1 MSNVITVGCDLHDRS
16 MLLKTACGKNKA
28 EQKSFLNDAENRL
41 KMVNYLRQFAE
52 KQQSKRIVFVY
63 EASGLGYGLYDLL
76 LDHDIECY
84 VLSPTH
90 LPKTP
95 KSKRNKTDA
104 KDAQMLFEQARG
116 FVLAGNELPV
126 VWTPPQR
133 LRNDRELVRARL
145 ETGEASTQVKLKIFS
160 MLKRFNQPLP
170 DFFIKS
176 RTWSKKFIAWLRHF
190 AETTD
195 ATVSPVLLALI
206 TRFETL
212 RAETTNLERHISH
225 LARTDRYKTAYQK
238 LIELRGVGLLTAM
251 TFLTEIGD
259 ALRFS
264 NRRQIAAYLG
274 VVPSAHESG
283 EANDR
288 KGRITR
294 QGPGRVR
301 KVLCQASWT
310 AVRLDPNVHQQW
322 ERIKGNGKKGGKKA
336 IVAIMRKLAIRMWH
350 IMFQC
355 GTPEEL
361 VGSDRPHRG
370 TATSAQA
377 PQKGP
382 PLSSSPS
389 LQPQVACAG

>member
-1 MSNVITVGCDLHDRS
+1 

-28 EQKSFLNDAENRL
+28 EQKSFLNDVENRL
-41 KMVNYLRQFAE
+41 KMVDYLRQFAD
-52 KQQSKRIVFVY
+52 KHHAKRIVFVY
-63 EASGLGYGLYDLL
+63 EASGLGFGLYDLL
-76 LDHDIECY
+76 LDHEIECY

-145 ETGEASTQVKLKIFS
+145 EAGEASTQVKLKILS
-160 MLKRFNQPLP
+160 MLKRFNQPVP
-170 DFFIKS
+170 GFFVKS
-176 RTWSKKFIAWLRHF
+176 RNWSKKFTAWLGRL
-190 AETTD
+190 AETMD
-195 ATVSPVLLALI
+195 ATVAPVLLALV

-212 RAETTNLERHISH
+212 RSEITDLERHIRQ
-225 LARTDRYKTAYQK
+225 LARADRYKTTYEK
-238 LIELRGVGLLTAM
+238 LTQLRGVGMLTAM

-274 VVPSAHESG
+274 VVPSANESG
-283 EANDR
+283 EADDR

-310 AVRLDPNVHQQW
+310 AVRLDADVRQQW
-322 ERIKGNGKKGGKKA
+322 QRIKGNGKKGGKKA

-350 IMFQC
+350 LMFEC
-355 GTPEEL
+355 GTPQEL
-361 VGSDRPHRG
+361 VGSGRAG
-370 TATSAQA
+370 CVTSAQT

-389 LQPQVACAG
+389 LQPQTAAQAEATAMRKGLGESF

>member
-1 MSNVITVGCDLHDRS
+1 
-16 MLLKTACGKNKA
+16 MLLKTSFEKNKS
-28 EQKSFLNDAENRL
+28 EQRSFLNDVENRH
-41 KMVNYLRQFAE
+41 KMVNYLQQFAE
-52 KQQSKRIVFVY
+52 KHHAKRIVFVY
-63 EASGLGYGLYDLL
+63 EASGLGFGLYDLL
-76 LDHDIECY
+76 RDHGIECY

-95 KSKRNKTDA
+95 KSARNKTDA

-145 ETGEASTQVKLKIFS
+145 EAGEASTQVKLKILS
-160 MLKRFNQPLP
+160 MLKRFNEPVP
-170 DFFIKS
+170 SFFVKS
-176 RTWSKKFIAWLRHF
+176 RNWSKKFTAWLSRL
-190 AETTD
+190 AETMD
-195 ATVSPVLLALI
+195 ATVAPVLLALV

-212 RAETTNLERHISH
+212 RTEITDLERHLRQ
-225 LARTDRYKTAYQK
+225 LAKADRYKTTYEK
-238 LIELRGVGLLTAM
+238 LTQLRGVGMLTAM

-274 VVPSAHESG
+274 VVPSANESG
-283 EANDR
+283 EADDR

-310 AVRLDPNVHQQW
+310 AVRLDADVRQQW
-322 ERIKGNGKKGGKKA
+322 QRIKGNGKKGGKKA
-336 IVAIMRKLAIRMWH
+336 IVAIMRQLAIRMWH
-350 IMFQC
+350 LMFEC

-361 VGSDRPHRG
+361 VGSGRAG
-370 TATSAQA
+370 CVTSAQT

-382 PLSSSPS
+382 PLSSSSS
-389 LQPQVACAG
+389 LPPQIACAG

>member
-1 MSNVITVGCDLHDRS
+1 
-16 MLLKTACGKNKA
+16 
-28 EQKSFLNDAENRL
+28 LNDVENRL
-41 KMVNYLRQFAE
+41 KMVNYLRQFAD
-52 KQQSKRIVFVY
+52 KHDAKRIVFVY
-63 EASGLGYGLYDLL
+63 EASGLGFGLYDLL
-76 LDHDIECY
+76 RDHEIECY

-90 LPKTP
+90 LPKTA

-145 ETGEASTQVKLKIFS
+145 EAGEASTQVKLKVLS
-160 MLKRFNQPLP
+160 MLKRFNQPVP
-170 DFFIKS
+170 DFFVKS
-176 RTWSKKFIAWLRHF
+176 RNWSKKFTAWLGRL
-190 AETTD
+190 AETMD
-195 ATVSPVLLALI
+195 ATVAPVLSALV

-212 RAETTNLERHISH
+212 RTEITDLERHLRQ
-225 LARTDRYKTAYQK
+225 LARTDRYKTTYGK
-238 LIELRGVGLLTAM
+238 LTQLRGVGMLTAM

-274 VVPSAHESG
+274 LVPSANESG
-283 EANDR
+283 QADDR

-310 AVRLDPNVHQQW
+310 AVRLDTDVRQQW
-322 ERIKGNGKKGGKKA
+322 QRIKGNGKKGGKKA

-350 IMFQC
+350 LMFEC

-361 VGSDRPHRG
+361 VGSGRAG
-370 TATSAQA
+370 CVTSAQT

-389 LQPQVACAG
+389 LQPQTCCAG

>member
-16 MLLKTACGKNKA
+16 MLLKTAFGRNKA
-28 EQKSFLNDAENRL
+28 EQKSFLNDVENRL
-41 KMVNYLRQFAE
+41 KMVNYLRRFAD
-52 KQQSKRIVFVY
+52 KHHAKRIVFVY
-63 EASGLGYGLYDLL
+63 EASGLGFGLYDLL
-76 LDHDIECY
+76 LDHEIECY

-95 KSKRNKTDA
+95 KSKRNKTYA
-104 KDAQMLFEQARG
+104 KDAQMLFEKARG

-145 ETGEASTQVKLKIFS
+145 EAGEASTQVKLKILS
-160 MLKRFNQPLP
+160 MLKRFNKPVP
-170 DFFIKS
+170 DFFAKS
-176 RTWSKKFIAWLRHF
+176 RNWSKKFTAWLSRL
-190 AETTD
+190 AETLD
-195 ATVSPVLLALI
+195 ATVAPVLLALV

-212 RAETTNLERHISH
+212 RTEITDLERHLRQ
-225 LARTDRYKTAYQK
+225 LAKADRYKTTYGK
-238 LIELRGVGLLTAM
+238 LTQLRGVGMLTAM

-274 VVPSAHESG
+274 VVPSANESG
-283 EANDR
+283 EADDR

-294 QGPGRVR
+294 QGPSRVR

-310 AVRLDPNVHQQW
+310 AVRLDSDVRQQW
-322 ERIKGNGKKGGKKA
+322 QRIKGNGKKGGKKA
-336 IVAIMRKLAIRMWH
+336 IVAIMRQLAIRMWH
-350 IMFQC
+350 LMFEC

-361 VGSDRPHRG
+361 VGSGRAGRV
-370 TATSAQA
+370 TSAQT

-382 PLSSSPS
+382 PLSSSSS
-389 LQPQVACAG
+389 LPPQIACAG